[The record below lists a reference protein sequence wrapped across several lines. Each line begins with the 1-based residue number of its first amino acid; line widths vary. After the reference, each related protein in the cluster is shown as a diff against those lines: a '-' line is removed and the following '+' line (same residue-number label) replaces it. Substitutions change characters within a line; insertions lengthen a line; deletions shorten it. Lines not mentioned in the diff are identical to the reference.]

1 MSLRNLS
8 LRRKLPLLVSGL
20 TGAALL
26 AAGTLA
32 YLEVRNSA
40 VAAAEARLSSIVSEL
55 GTLTVAT
62 QSARD
67 ELERDVAA
75 SAEVRAALR
84 GEAVD
89 TARLAA
95 LLETLRGPNDV
106 GMPVEIVA
114 RDGTIVFA
122 TGAFESAAPDP
133 DPAPPLRDERE
144 LGPFRQVDGRTVYW
158 ATVPLPGS
166 NGEPEGWIAQRRGV
180 GAVQAAN
187 AIEALIGS
195 NTRLLVGTN
204 ADSVW
209 VDLAGGGELVAM
221 PVDGVVVGEPYHF
234 RDASIGDVLAVAGP
248 LPDGSRLVQADL
260 PMADV
265 LARPHAFR
273 ANALV
278 LGAALTALAVI
289 VGWLSSGRLTGPL
302 QSVVTAAD
310 AMAAGNYQTRVKPV
324 SDDEVGRLGRAFNAM
339 AARVGSADEA
349 LRAKLEEVQALA
361 ARLEQANVEAERA
374 RAEAQ
379 KASRVKSE
387 FLAVM
392 SHEIRT
398 PINVVVSY
406 VELLK
411 AGVPDEPTEKQRH
424 YLQRIDQSSQLL
436 IWLLNDLLDFSR
448 IESGQMQVEMSVGSG
463 RNAIETARSA
473 LEAFAQGKGIS
484 LTSRCDADPQ
494 FHGDEQR
501 VQQIVLNLLSNAIK
515 FTPRGGSVSVSCHE
529 APAGP
534 PGEDGGG
541 AWVRIDVSDT
551 GLGIPEDQ
559 VAQMFEPFVRGDS
572 EQTGGAGGA
581 GLGLSISR
589 RLAEMMSGTI
599 TVESAP
605 GRGTVFTLWLRAAS
619 SSQPSGRA
627 GPRPASL
634 AEPPSMRPRSR
645 PAGESGLAPPRV

>member
-1 MSLRNLS
+1 
-8 LRRKLPLLVSGL
+8 
-20 TGAALL
+20 
-26 AAGTLA
+26 
-32 YLEVRNSA
+32 
-40 VAAAEARLSSIVSEL
+40 
-55 GTLTVAT
+55 
-62 QSARD
+62 
-67 ELERDVAA
+67 
-75 SAEVRAALR
+75 
-84 GEAVD
+84 
-89 TARLAA
+89 
-95 LLETLRGPNDV
+95 
-106 GMPVEIVA
+106 
-114 RDGTIVFA
+114 
-122 TGAFESAAPDP
+122 
-133 DPAPPLRDERE
+133 
-144 LGPFRQVDGRTVYW
+144 VDGRIVYW
-158 ATVPLPGS
+158 ATVPLLGP
-166 NGEPEGWIAQRRGV
+166 NGEPDGWIAQRRDV

-195 NTRLLVGTN
+195 DMRLLVGTE

-209 VDLAGGGELVAM
+209 VDLAGGGALVAM
-221 PVDGVVVGEPYHF
+221 PVDGVVVGAPYRF
-234 RDASIGDVLAVAGP
+234 RDTSIGDVLAVAGP
-248 LPDGSRLVQADL
+248 LPDGSRLVQADM
-260 PMADV
+260 PMAEV

-278 LGAALTALAVI
+278 LGAALTALAVL
-289 VGWLSSGRLTGPL
+289 VSWVSSGRLTGPL
-302 QSVVTAAD
+302 QKVVTAAA
-310 AMAAGNYQTRVKPV
+310 AMAAGNYRTRVTPV
-324 SDDEVGRLGRAFNAM
+324 SDDEVGRLSRAFNAM
-339 AARVGSADEA
+339 AERVGGADDA

-379 KASRVKSE
+379 EASRVKSE

-448 IESGQMQVEMSVGSG
+448 IESGQVHVEMSAGSG
-463 RNAIETARSA
+463 RNAIESAKSA

-494 FHGDEQR
+494 FHADEQR

-515 FTPRGGSVSVSCHE
+515 FTPRGGSVSVSCYH
-529 APAGP
+529 AATSP
-534 PGEDGGG
+534 PGKEPGG
-541 AWVRIDVSDT
+541 AWVRIDVTDT
-551 GLGIPEDQ
+551 GLGIPQDQ
-559 VAQMFEPFVRGDS
+559 IAQMFEPFVRGDS
-572 EQTGGAGGA
+572 EQTGGASGA

-619 SSQPSGRA
+619 PSTPSGRKGA
-627 GPRPASL
+627 RHASL
-634 AEPPSMRPRSR
+634 VEGPPMRPRSR
-645 PAGESGLAPPRV
+645 PAGEGELAPPRV

>member
-32 YLEVRNSA
+32 YLEVRNAA
-40 VAAAEARLSSIVSEL
+40 VAAAEARLSSIVAEL

-62 QSARD
+62 QSARED
-67 ELERDVAA
+67 LERYVAG
-75 SAEVRAALR
+75 SDEVRAALR
-84 GEAVD
+84 GQAVD

-95 LLETLRGPNDV
+95 LLDTLRGPNDV

-114 RDGTIVFA
+114 RDGTYVFG

-133 DPAPPLRDERE
+133 DPSPPLRGERE
-144 LGPFRQVDGRTVYW
+144 LGPFRRVDGRTVYW
-158 ATVPLPGS
+158 ATVPLLGA
-166 NGEPEGWIAQRRGV
+166 NDEPEGWIAQRRDV

-195 NTRLLVGTN
+195 DTRLMVGTDS
-204 ADSVW
+204 DSVW
-209 VDLAGGGELVAM
+209 VDLAGGGELIAM
-221 PVDGVVVGEPYHF
+221 PVDGVVVGAPYRF
-234 RDASIGDVLAVAGP
+234 RDESMGDVLAVAGP
-248 LPDGSRLVQADL
+248 LPDGSRLVQADM
-260 PMADV
+260 PMAEV

-278 LGAALTALAVI
+278 LGAALTALAVL
-289 VGWLSSGRLTGPL
+289 VGWVSSGRLTGPL
-302 QSVVTAAD
+302 QNVVTAAD
-310 AMAAGNYQTRVKPV
+310 AMAAGNYATRVTPV
-324 SDDEVGRLGRAFNAM
+324 SDDEVGRLSRAFNAM
-339 AARVGSADEA
+339 AERVGSADEA
-349 LRAKLEEVQALA
+349 LRNKLEEVQALA
-361 ARLEQANVEAERA
+361 ARLKLANEEAERA

-379 KASRVKSE
+379 EASRVKSE

-448 IESGQMQVEMSVGSG
+448 IESGQMQVEMSVGSA
-463 RNAIETARSA
+463 RNAVEIAKSA

-484 LTSRCDADPQ
+484 LTSECDADPQ
-494 FHGDEQR
+494 FHADEQR

-515 FTPRGGSVSVSCHE
+515 FTPRGGSVSLSCYE
-529 APAGP
+529 TASSP
-534 PGEDGGG
+534 PGTHSGG
-541 AWVRIDVSDT
+541 AWVRIDVTDT

-559 VAQMFEPFVRGDS
+559 IAQMFEPFVRGDS
-572 EQTGGAGGA
+572 EQTGGASGA

-605 GRGTVFTLWLRAAS
+605 GRGTMFTLWLRS
-619 SSQPSGRA
+619 GSPSTPSGRT
-627 GPRPASL
+627 GGRPASA
-634 AEPPSMRPRSR
+634 AEPAMRPRSR
-645 PAGESGLAPPRV
+645 PAGESEIAPPRL